1 MPFNVFSSPVRAA
14 LCAAL
19 LSIGAVHAQVPSQER
34 VALIEPAAALTLQQ
48 ALQLAL
54 DANPTLA
61 AARREVD
68 AAAAQVLQ
76 GSLRPNPEFTYQTED
91 ASRIS
96 RSSSV
101 EIGLPF
107 ETAGKRDARMR
118 AADLGREV
126 AQSELDGRTLRL
138 RAAVVAAFFDVLAA
152 QELAVLAAD
161 SVRLAQRATDIAAK
175 RVAAG
180 KVSPV
185 EETRARVAEGGVR
198 VTQTQ
203 ADSELRN
210 ARRRLSSLWGNPSPN
225 FTRVQGEVERLTDLP
240 PADMIE
246 QRLAS
251 SPLLQRAQRELA
263 RRQSLVSL
271 EQSRAVPDFMLN
283 VGVRRSIET
292 SGNLALL
299 GVTVPLPVANR
310 NQGNILEALRREDK
324 ARDEL
329 FATQVALVSDVQQA
343 LERVGARRDEADL
356 LRRDVLPGARSAY
369 DAATIGFENGKFSF
383 LEVLDAQRTLFAVKS
398 QYLNALANV
407 HRAQAELESLL
418 GEDASNARGAPPP
431 QNSANSPNP
440 QNPNTR
446 TSP

>member
-1 MPFNVFSSPVRAA
+1 MSFKAFPRPYPLRAA
-14 LCAAL
+14 LLAAL
-19 LSIGAVHAQVPSQER
+19 LSLGHAHAQER
-34 VALIEPAAALTLQQ
+34 MPVVEAAAPLTLEQ
-48 ALQLAL
+48 ALKLAL
-54 DANPTLA
+54 DANPTLL

-76 GSLRPNPEFTYQTED
+76 GSLRPNPEFTYKTDD
-91 ASRIS
+91 ASQVS
-96 RSSSV
+96 RSSTV

-107 ETAGKRDARMR
+107 ETAGKRDARVR
-118 AADLGREV
+118 AADLGRQV
-126 AQSELDGRTLRL
+126 ALSDLDGRALRV

-161 SVRLAQRATDIAAK
+161 SVRLAQRATDIASK

-185 EETRARVAEGGVR
+185 EETRARVAEAGVR

-210 ARRRLSSLWGNPSPN
+210 ARRRLSSLWGNPAPN
-225 FTRVQGEVERLTDLP
+225 FSSAHGEVERLGELP
-240 PADMIE
+240 SADAIE
-246 QRLAS
+246 RRLAA
-251 SPLLQRAQRELA
+251 SPLLQRAQHELE
-263 RRQSLVSL
+263 RRKSLVSL

-283 VGVRRSIET
+283 VGVRRSLET
-292 SGNLALL
+292 PGNLAVL

-329 FATQVALVSDVQQA
+329 HATEVALASDVQQA
-343 LERVGARRDEADL
+343 LERVRARRDEAEL

-398 QYLNALANV
+398 QYLNALMSF

-418 GEDASNARGAPPP
+418 GADAPDVQPS
-431 QNSANSPNP
+431 
-440 QNPNTR
+440 QNPNSRMT
-446 TSP
+446 P

>member
-1 MPFNVFSSPVRAA
+1 MPSIVFPRMRP

-19 LSIGAVHAQVPSQER
+19 FAACLLLGPVPATAQER
-34 VALIEPAAALTLQQ
+34 MPVAESSAPLTLEQ

-54 DANPTLA
+54 DRNPALA
-61 AARREVD
+61 AARSEVE

-76 GSLRPNPEFTYQTED
+76 GSLRPNPEFTYQTDD
-91 ASRIS
+91 ASRLS
-96 RSSSV
+96 RTSML
-101 EIGLPF
+101 EIGVPV

-118 AADLGREV
+118 TADLGRQV
-126 AQSELDGRTLRL
+126 AQSDLDGRAQRL

-152 QELAVLAAD
+152 QDLAALAAD
-161 SVRLAQRATDIAAK
+161 SVRLAQRATDIATK

-185 EETRARVAEGGVR
+185 EETRARVAEAGVR

-210 ARRRLSSLWGNPSPN
+210 ARRRLSSLWGNPSPQ
-225 FTRVQGEVERLTDLP
+225 FSSALGEVDRLAEAPAAELIER
-240 PADMIE
+240 
-246 QRLAS
+246 RLAS
-251 SPLLQRAQRELA
+251 SPLLQRAQHELE
-263 RRQSLVSL
+263 RRKSQVGL
-271 EQSRAVPDFMLN
+271 EQSRAVPDVMLN
-283 VGVRRSIET
+283 VGIKRSIET
-292 SGNLALL
+292 PGNQTLL
-299 GVTVPLPVANR
+299 GVKIPLPVANR

-324 ARDEL
+324 AREEL
-329 FATQVALVSDVQQA
+329 VATRVALASDVQQA
-343 LERVGARRDEADL
+343 LEHVRARREEAEL

-383 LEVLDAQRTLFAVKS
+383 LEVLDAQRTLFSVKS
-398 QYLNALANV
+398 QYLSALANF

-418 GEDASNARGAPPP
+418 GQDT
-431 QNSANSPNP
+431 PNP
-440 QNPNTR
+440 NSR

>member
-1 MPFNVFSSPVRAA
+1 MPSTAFSSLRALRAA
-14 LCAAL
+14 VVLAAL
-19 LSIGAVHAQVPSQER
+19 LATGAQAQER
-34 VALIEPAAALTLQQ
+34 LPVIEPATPLTLEQ

-54 DANPTLA
+54 DGNPTLA
-61 AARREVD
+61 AARREVE

-76 GSLRPNPEFTYQTED
+76 GSLRPNPEFSYQTED

-96 RSSSV
+96 RTSSV

-107 ETAGKRDARMR
+107 ETAGKRDARVR
-118 AADLGREV
+118 AADLGRQV
-126 AQSELDGRTLRL
+126 AVSDLDGRVLRL

-152 QELAVLAAD
+152 QELATLAAD
-161 SVRLAQRATDIAAK
+161 SLRLAQRATDIAAK

-185 EETRARVAEGGVR
+185 EETRARVAEAGVR
-198 VTQTQ
+198 VSQTQ

-210 ARRRLSSLWGNPSPN
+210 ARRRLSSLWGNPTPN
-225 FTRVQGEVERLTDLP
+225 FSDALGEVERLAESP
-240 PADMIE
+240 PADAIE
-246 QRLAS
+246 QRLAM
-251 SPLLQRAQRELA
+251 SPLLQRAQRELE
-263 RRQSLVSL
+263 RRRSLVSL
-271 EQSRAVPDFMLN
+271 EQSRAVPDFMLS
-283 VGVRRSIET
+283 VGVRRSVET
-292 SGNLALL
+292 PGNLALL

-343 LERVGARRDEADL
+343 LERVRARRDEAEL

-398 QYLNALANV
+398 QYLNALANF
-407 HRAQAELESLL
+407 HRAQAELDSLL
-418 GEDASNARGAPPP
+418 GQAAQTTE
-431 QNSANSPNP
+431 NS
-440 QNPNTR
+440 NTR